1 MVKVGFIVEGDT
13 EKLIVES
20 PAFVDWLVANGITL
34 VSPVV
39 NAKGGGNL
47 LPRNIG
53 PFVATLQRAQA
64 EHIVILTDLENEANP
79 AAVRARIGQQQNHLI
94 FIAVKAIEAWF
105 LADTQA
111 LRKWLDIATIEELT
125 PEATPDFP
133 WERLKS
139 IARENQKR
147 GPGSKLIFAKHMV
160 KTYGFT
166 IANAAQHSN
175 CPSVVEFA
183 DGIVAL
189 GNIAPL
195 AAVERNETES

>member
-20 PAFVDWLVANGITL
+20 PSFVAWLVANGMSL
-34 VSPVV
+34 VTPVV

-47 LPRNIG
+47 LPQNIG
-53 PFVATLQRAQA
+53 PFIATLQRAQA
-64 EHIVILTDLENEANP
+64 EHIVILTDLENEADP
-79 AAVRARIGQQQNHLI
+79 ATVRTRIGQQHTNLI

-111 LRKWLDIATIEELT
+111 LRKWLDIATIEEPT
-125 PEATPDFP
+125 PEQTLGMP
-133 WERLKS
+133 WQRLKD
-139 IARENQKR
+139 IARQNNKR
-147 GPGSKLIFAKHMV
+147 GPGDNKLIFAKRMI
-160 KTYGFT
+160 KDYGFT
-166 IANAAQHSN
+166 VSNAAQHSN

-183 DGIVAL
+183 NGIVAL

-195 AAVERNETES
+195 DEIK

>member
-20 PAFVDWLVANGITL
+20 PAFVAWLVANGMSL
-34 VSPVV
+34 VTPVV

-47 LPRNIG
+47 LPQNIG
-53 PFVATLQRAQA
+53 PFIATLQRAQA

-79 AAVRARIGQQQNHLI
+79 ATVRTRIGKQHTNLI

-111 LRKWLDIATIEELT
+111 LRQWLKIDTVEEPT
-125 PEATPDFP
+125 PEQTLGMP
-133 WERLKS
+133 WQRLKE
-139 IARENQKR
+139 IARENNKR
-147 GPGSKLIFAKHMV
+147 GPGDNKLIFARRMIKH
-160 KTYGFT
+160 YGFT
-166 IANAAQHSN
+166 VSNAAQHSN

-189 GNIAPL
+189 GS
-195 AAVERNETES
+195 TEKIIPSDDSGHN

>member
-53 PFVATLQRAQA
+53 PFVATLQRTQA

-79 AAVRARIGQQQNHLI
+79 AVVRARIGQQQNHLI

-111 LRKWLDIATIEELT
+111 LRKWLDIATIEEPT
-125 PEATPDFP
+125 PEATPDLP

-139 IARENQKR
+139 IASETKR
-147 GPGSKLIFAKHMV
+147 AK
-160 KTYGFT
+160 
-166 IANAAQHSN
+166 
-175 CPSVVEFA
+175 
-183 DGIVAL
+183 
-189 GNIAPL
+189 
-195 AAVERNETES
+195 

>member
-20 PAFVDWLVANGITL
+20 PAFVAWLVANGITL

-79 AAVRARIGQQQNHLI
+79 AVVRARIGQQQNHLI

-125 PEATPDFP
+125 PEATPDLP

-139 IARENQKR
+139 IAREHQKR
-147 GPGSKLIFAKHMV
+147 GPGSKLIFAKRMV

-189 GNIAPL
+189 GSTEKIIASDDSGH
-195 AAVERNETES
+195 N

>member
-53 PFVATLQRAQA
+53 PFVATLQRTQA

-79 AAVRARIGQQQNHLI
+79 AVVRARIGQQQNHLI

-111 LRKWLDIATIEELT
+111 FRQWLKIDTVEEPT
-125 PEATPDFP
+125 PEQTLGMP
-133 WERLKS
+133 WERLKE
-139 IARENQKR
+139 IARENDKP
-147 GPGSKLIFAKHMV
+147 GPGTNKVIFAKRMIKH
-160 KTYGFT
+160 YGFT
-166 IANAAQHSN
+166 ISNAAQHSN
-175 CPSVVEFA
+175 CPSVLEFT
-183 DGIVAL
+183 L
-189 GNIAPL
+189 GLTRLGQLPVQPDNTH
-195 AAVERNETES
+195 ETAT

>member
-20 PAFVDWLVANGITL
+20 PAFVAWLVANGITL

-79 AAVRARIGQQQNHLI
+79 AAVRARIGQQHNNLI

-111 LRKWLDIATIEELT
+111 LRQWLKIDTVEEPT
-125 PEATPDFP
+125 PEQTLGMP

-139 IARENQKR
+139 IAHENQKR
-147 GPGSKLIFAKHMV
+147 GPGSKLIFAKRMIKH
-160 KTYGFT
+160 YGFT
-166 IANAAQHSN
+166 ISNAAQHAN
-175 CPSVVEFA
+175 CPSVLEFT
-183 DGIVAL
+183 L
-189 GNIAPL
+189 GLTRLGQLPVQPDNTH
-195 AAVERNETES
+195 ETAT

>member
-79 AAVRARIGQQQNHLI
+79 AAVRARIGQQHNNLI

-111 LRKWLDIATIEELT
+111 LRQWLKIDTVEEPT
-125 PEATPDFP
+125 PEQTLGMP

-139 IARENQKR
+139 IAHENQKR
-147 GPGSKLIFAKHMV
+147 GPGSKLIFAKRMIKH
-160 KTYGFT
+160 YGFT
-166 IANAAQHSN
+166 ISNAAQHAN
-175 CPSVVEFA
+175 CPSVLEFT
-183 DGIVAL
+183 L
-189 GNIAPL
+189 GLTRLGQLPVQPDNTH
-195 AAVERNETES
+195 ETAT

>member
-79 AAVRARIGQQQNHLI
+79 AAVRARIGQQHNNLI

-111 LRKWLDIATIEELT
+111 LRQWLKIDTVEEPT
-125 PEATPDFP
+125 PEQTLGMP

-139 IARENQKR
+139 IAHENQKR
-147 GPGSKLIFAKHMV
+147 GPSSKLIFAKRMIKH
-160 KTYGFT
+160 YGFT
-166 IANAAQHSN
+166 ISNAAQHAN
-175 CPSVVEFA
+175 CPSVLEFT
-183 DGIVAL
+183 L
-189 GNIAPL
+189 GLTRLGQLPVQPDNTH
-195 AAVERNETES
+195 ETAT